1 MATIEVDEN
10 HTDGRDL
17 KKDPAYL
24 RRVRALPCCVCGR
37 HPPSEAHHKVGGGM
51 GTKNPDTATMPL
63 CTRHHREFH
72 DLNGYFKGWVKE
84 QLRDWQTEQVFR
96 TLSLLGK

>member
-1 MATIEVDEN
+1 
-10 HTDGRDL
+10 
-17 KKDPAYL
+17 
-24 RRVRALPCCVCGR
+24 
-37 HPPSEAHHKVGGGM
+37 M

-84 QLRDWQTEQVFR
+84 QLREWQTEQVFR